1 MNKSSRRMAIALL
14 LAAGSGVWA
23 GAVAQSASADAV
35 TVLELFTSQGCS
47 SCPSADQ
54 LFKQYAG
61 RTDIVALS
69 YSVDYW
75 DYLGWKDTLASPRFS
90 ERQRAYG
97 KSVSNGQV
105 YTPQMVVNGTK
116 HAVGSS
122 KREIDTA
129 VSATRGATSSQVFR
143 VDANRADSV
152 ITIQGG
158 DKIAGGT
165 IWLVTVRGPQSI
177 AVKRGENSG
186 RTLTYYNVVREIVEA
201 GTWNGSATSIRIPDG
216 SALGPDE
223 RYAVLIQRGGGPV
236 LGAGWVQ

>member
-1 MNKSSRRMAIALL
+1 MNESSRRVAIALL

-23 GAVAQSASADAV
+23 GAVAQPASADAV

-75 DYLGWKDTLASPRFS
+75 DYLGWKDTLANPRFS

-122 KREIDTA
+122 KKEIDTA
-129 VSATRGATSSQVFR
+129 VNATRAAASSQVFR

-152 ITIQGG
+152 IAIQGG

-177 AVKRGENSG
+177 AIKRGENSG

-201 GTWNGSATSIRIPDG
+201 GTWNGSATSIRVPA
-216 SALGPDE
+216 SSTLAPDE
-223 RYAVLIQRGGGPV
+223 RHAVLIQRGGGPV